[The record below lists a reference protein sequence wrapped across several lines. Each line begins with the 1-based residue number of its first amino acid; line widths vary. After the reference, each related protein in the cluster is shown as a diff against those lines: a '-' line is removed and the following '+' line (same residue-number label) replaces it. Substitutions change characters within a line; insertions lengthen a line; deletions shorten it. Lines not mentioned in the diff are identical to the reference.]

1 MTPQRLTMLVFFLQ
15 PLAFGSWLPRI
26 PEMQQ
31 RLGLGPQDLAFAL
44 LGLPIGILLTLP
56 FAGPLVGRIGGR
68 AAIRYGFP
76 AFFVAVCLPG
86 FAGNSF
92 WLFGGLLLSGVAMS
106 TLELG
111 LNITADEV
119 EKATGKAI
127 MSTCHGCWSLGITTG
142 SVLGAGFAALALA
155 PQFGVL
161 VVAVL
166 VLPVALLAARALPID
181 PVADPATAPA
191 APSRLFVPGP
201 LLMGICAFA
210 FGGTLVEGATADWS
224 AIYLRQAFGVD
235 VAAAGIGYSA
245 FAVMVA
251 AGRFGGDWMKTRW
264 GPVAVAQGCAI
275 AALLGVGLV
284 LLSLNYPVT
293 LFGFALAGF
302 GVSVAFPLAVTAAA
316 GVGDC
321 PAAANVAMLSLV
333 ALLGFLL
340 GPPVIGFIAEHL
352 GLRLGLAILVPGLLA
367 SVVLARTLQPRQA
380 VPVGTNPVP
389 GIADMVP

>member
-1 MTPQRLTMLVFFLQ
+1 MTPCA
-15 PLAFGSWLPRI
+15 PKP
-26 PEMQQ
+26 
-31 RLGLGPQDLAFAL
+31 
-44 LGLPIGILLTLP
+44 P
-56 FAGPLVGRIGGR
+56 FP
-68 AAIRYGFP
+68 
-76 AFFVAVCLPG
+76 
-86 FAGNSF
+86 
-92 WLFGGLLLSGVAMS
+92 
-106 TLELG
+106 
-111 LNITADEV
+111 
-119 EKATGKAI
+119 
-127 MSTCHGCWSLGITTG
+127 
-142 SVLGAGFAALALA
+142 
-155 PQFGVL
+155 
-161 VVAVL
+161 
-166 VLPVALLAARALPID
+166 
-181 PVADPATAPA
+181 
-191 APSRLFVPGP
+191 
-201 LLMGICAFA
+201 
-210 FGGTLVEGATADWS
+210 TADWS

-316 GVGDC
+316 GVGDR

-380 VPVGTNPVP
+380 VPGGATPIP